1 MQALDRIYDAG
12 SLAMIGIR
20 LFSGVV
26 AAVVIA
32 GTVASPSMSDDAAQI
47 SPFQVHVDMKT
58 FMEHVLS
65 PAAAIIWKVNG
76 IIIDEKGEHDL
87 SPKSDDDWE
96 QIVSGAATL
105 AESTNALMIPERAR
119 DPAWNSYVK
128 KLADA
133 ADRAY
138 RAAEAHDL
146 KSVSEVSDRLDG
158 ICAACHRHYGL
169 E

>member
-1 MQALDRIYDAG
+1 
-12 SLAMIGIR
+12 MIGIR
-20 LFSGVV
+20 HFPGAVI
-26 AAVVIA
+26 AVVMTCVA
-32 GTVASPSMSDDAAQI
+32 ASPSASDDAV
-47 SPFQVHVDMKT
+47 SPFQPHVDMKT
-58 FMEHVLS
+58 FMEHVLG

-76 IIIDEKGEHDL
+76 VVIDEKGEHDL

-96 QIVSGAATL
+96 QVVSGAATL
-105 AESTNALMIPERAR
+105 AEATNALMIPQRVR
-119 DPAWNSYVK
+119 DPDWNPYVK

-133 ADRAY
+133 ANKAY

-146 KSVSEVSDRLDG
+146 KSISEVSDQLDG

>member
-1 MQALDRIYDAG
+1 VRPLDRLHHAG
-12 SLAMIGIR
+12 WLIIT
-20 LFSGVV
+20 F
-26 AAVVIA
+26 AAV
-32 GTVASPSMSDDAAQI
+32 SPSLSDDAATAP
-47 SPFQVHVDMKT
+47 PFQAYVDMKT

-76 IIIDEKGEHDL
+76 VVIDAKGEHDL
-87 SPKSDDDWE
+87 SPKTDDDWE
-96 QIVSGAATL
+96 QLVSGAATL
-105 AESTNALMIPERAR
+105 AEATNALMIPQRAR
-119 DPAWNSYVK
+119 DPSWNPYVK

-133 ADRAY
+133 ADKAY

-146 KSVSEVSDRLDG
+146 KSISEVSDQLDG